1 MATGDRS
8 SLAANFEQ
16 QLPEGNVPLSSIL
29 QETIRTEAGAH
40 CATGPLGYLSFTLH
54 AHLPYVVNHGTWP
67 HGIEWL
73 HEAAAETYLPLLR
86 VFSNLARDGIAL
98 HCNLNLSPILLEQ
111 LAHPVFKA
119 DFPRYLDRK
128 IMAAREDEAYF
139 SSTGES
145 HYSELARFWQGHFTG
160 ILQDF
165 EALNRDIIQGFRRFN
180 DKGLIEIITCAATHG
195 YMPLLGTDESVR
207 AQVQTAVAVH
217 ERHLG
222 KRPRGIWA
230 PECGYR
236 PSGLWSYPI
245 LDNNG
250 SPFAPDFDR
259 IGIEQ
264 ALRESNL
271 DFFFVDAHLVE
282 ESARTHSPYYLL
294 NGRVARHSKQPLPN
308 GGCRRIYQPYFVD
321 GPYVSGGRARP
332 VCVFPRDPGSGIQV
346 WSGDVGYPADSNYLD
361 FHKKRWPGGHRYW
374 SVTGAGVD
382 IAEKQ
387 PYNPAQAAERIHSHA
402 SHFVQLIREALSPAF
417 DGPTPPI
424 LCSPFDAELFGHWW
438 FEGPGWLEAI
448 ARALHEDPNGI
459 QLTSGSNYLDR
470 YPPEDFIRMP
480 EGSWGTEGANAV
492 WMNAGTSWTYA
503 QIYPAEIY
511 LRELCGSALWCDEGL
526 GLRIVRQLCR
536 ELLLMESS
544 DWQFLI
550 TTGAASDYAELRF
563 RTHNDLFGELK
574 SIWEHFASHHAITA
588 RQEARLAS
596 IEDSDSIFADIDPSL
611 WAAGLIRP
619 VANGAIHRHPT
630 PASSAPEPASDP
642 NPESNQKASPE
653 LAPAVDQS
661 QTSSSTP

>member
-1 MATGDRS
+1 M
-8 SLAANFEQ
+8 
-16 QLPEGNVPLSSIL
+16 PLSSIL
-29 QETIRTEAGAH
+29 QETNRSGLVAH
-40 CATGPLGYLSFTLH
+40 SATDPPGYLSFTLH

-86 VFSNLARDGIAL
+86 VFSNLERDGIAL

-119 DFPRYLDRK
+119 DFPRYLERK

-139 SSTGES
+139 SSTGEP
-145 HYSELARFWQGHFTG
+145 HYSELAGFWQMHFAG

-165 EALNRDIIQGFRRFN
+165 EALNRDIIQGFRQFN

-195 YMPLLGTDESVR
+195 YLPLLGTDESVR
-207 AQVQTAVAVH
+207 AQIRTGVAVH
-217 ERHLG
+217 QRHLS

-245 LDNNG
+245 LENNG
-250 SPFAPDFDR
+250 SPFAPDFER

-264 ALRESNL
+264 ALGESNL

-308 GGCRRIYQPYFVD
+308 GGGRRLYQPYFVD
-321 GPYVSGGRARP
+321 GPYVSERRERP
-332 VCVFPRDPGSGIQV
+332 VSAFPRDPGSGIQV
-346 WSGDVGYPADSNYLD
+346 WSGDVGYPADSHYLD

-387 PYNPAQAAERIHSHA
+387 PYNPALAAERIQSHA
-402 SHFVQLIREALSPAF
+402 GHFVQMVREALRPACN
-417 DGPTPPI
+417 GRTPPI

-438 FEGPGWLEAI
+438 FEGPRWLEAT
-448 ARALHEDPNGI
+448 ARVLHDDPIDI
-459 QLTSGSNYLDR
+459 QLISGSNYLDR
-470 YPPEDFIRMP
+470 FPPEDFIRMR

-492 WMNAGTSWTYA
+492 WMNSSTAWTYA
-503 QIYPAEIY
+503 QIYPAEMD
-511 LRELCGSALWCDEGL
+511 LRDLCSGTLWKDGGM
-526 GLRIVRQLCR
+526 GLRIARQLCR

-550 TTGAASDYAELRF
+550 TTGAARDYAERRF
-563 RTHNDLFGELK
+563 RTHHDSFGELK
-574 SIWEHFASHHAITA
+574 SIWQHFVSQRAISPN
-588 RQEARLAS
+588 QEARLAA
-596 IEDSDSIFADIDPSL
+596 IEDSDSIFAEIDPSL
-611 WAAGLIRP
+611 WSAESSRP
-619 VANGAIHRHPT
+619 ATQGTSSPLPT
-630 PASSAPEPASDP
+630 PASTGPAENPEQDQTAAPETASALD
-642 NPESNQKASPE
+642 KT
-653 LAPAVDQS
+653 
-661 QTSSSTP
+661 QTSSAAP